1 VHITIEIVVPPSY
14 TDELIQKLK
23 QLDEVIS
30 LTVLREGSHKPE
42 GDVLTVHALN
52 RGADEVMRLADAAR
66 QEGQVSV
73 TTSELTSIV
82 DPDKAREVRNDV
94 DEAIWEEAETSLRHQ
109 SQTTANFLAL
119 MALGGAV
126 GSTALVVESET
137 QQAMAIVAASII
149 APGFEPLAKISMG
162 LGLRRWAVVGTGL
175 KSAGVGYLALVLS
188 AALVFL
194 VVLLSG
200 LVTLEDFVGNSEV
213 ESLAYPSW
221 RDIFVSACGAV
232 AGVIMMLSYRLYLI
246 PGALIALEII
256 EATTL
261 IGMAL
266 VAGEPELMYGGA
278 VRLGLDVLFIV
289 VGGMLVVLLKQ
300 ALFHRRRPMV

>member
-1 VHITIEIVVPPSY
+1 MHITIEIVVPPSY
-14 TDELIQKLK
+14 TNELIQELK
-23 QLDEVIS
+23 QLDDVIN

-42 GDVLTVHALN
+42 GDVVTVHALN

-82 DPDKAREVRNDV
+82 DPGKAREVRNDV
-94 DEAIWEEAETSLRHQ
+94 DEAIWEEAETSLRYQ
-109 SQTTANFLAL
+109 SRITANYLAL

-126 GSTALVVESET
+126 GSTALMVTSET
-137 QQAMAIVAASII
+137 QQSMAIVAASII
-149 APGFEPLAKISMG
+149 APGFEPWAKISMG
-162 LGLRRWAVVGTGL
+162 LGLRRWAVARKGL
-175 KSAGVGYLALVLS
+175 TSAGVGYLALVLS

-200 LVTLEDFVGNSEV
+200 LVTIEDFVGNSEV

-221 RDIFVSACGAV
+221 RDLLVSACGAI
-232 AGVIMMLSYRLYLI
+232 AGVIMMLSHRLYLV

-256 EATTL
+256 EATAL

-266 VAGEPELMYGGA
+266 VAGKPELMYGGA

-289 VGGMLVVLLKQ
+289 AGGMLVVVLKQ
-300 ALFHRRRPMV
+300 MLFHRRAPMV

>member
-1 VHITIEIVVPPSY
+1 VHITIEIVVPSSY
-14 TDELIQKLK
+14 TDELIQELK
-23 QLDEVIS
+23 QLDEVVN
-30 LTVLREGSHKPE
+30 LTVVREGSHKPE
-42 GDVLTVHALN
+42 GDVVTVHALN
-52 RGADEVMRLADAAR
+52 RGADEVMRLADAVR
-66 QEGQVSV
+66 NEGQVSV

-82 DPDKAREVRNDV
+82 DPDQAREVRNDV

-109 SQTTANFLAL
+109 SRITPNYLAL

-162 LGLRRWAVVGTGL
+162 LGLRRWEVLRTGL
-175 KSAGVGYLALVLS
+175 TSVGIGYLALVLS
-188 AALVFL
+188 AALVFV

-200 LVTLEDFVGNSEV
+200 LVTIEEFVGNSEV
-213 ESLAYPSW
+213 ESLAYPAW
-221 RDIFVSACGAV
+221 RDLLVSACGAV

-256 EATTL
+256 EATAL

-266 VAGEPELMYGGA
+266 VAGKPELMYGGA
-278 VRLGLDVLFIV
+278 MRLGLDVVFIV
-289 VGGMLVVLLKQ
+289 VGGMIVVLLKQ
-300 ALFHRRRPMV
+300 VLFHRRAPMV